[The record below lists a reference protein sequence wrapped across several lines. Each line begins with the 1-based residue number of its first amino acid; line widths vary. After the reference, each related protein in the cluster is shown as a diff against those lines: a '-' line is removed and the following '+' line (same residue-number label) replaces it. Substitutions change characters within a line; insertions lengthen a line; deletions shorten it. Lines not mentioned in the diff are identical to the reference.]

1 MNITKEELIKLI
13 DLCWTA
19 SQEATLPGYVS
30 GLVSPV
36 AGQLDLVRY
45 KTYETLLACLLPRGT
60 QYVAGVPVKEPWE
73 E

>member
-19 SQEATLPGYVS
+19 SQEAKLSGYTS
-30 GLVSPV
+30 GLVVPV
-36 AGQLDLVRY
+36 PGQLDLVRF
-45 KTYETLLACLLPRGT
+45 KTYETLLACLLPRGP
-60 QYVAGVPVKEPWE
+60 QPVIGERTKEPWE